1 MVNRPMSS
9 DFLKKILAYKKEIMT
24 RAKAAVSQSELEA
37 RLDNAPPVR
46 SLSDALSEPGPQ
58 GANIIAE
65 IKRASPS
72 KGVFKGDLDA
82 VAQARAYVDGGARAI
97 SVLTDEAFFKGR
109 LEDLTAVRAVSPIP
123 VLRKEF
129 ILDAYQL
136 YEARA
141 AGADAVLLIVR
152 MLTPERLDELLA
164 VSGALGMEA
173 LVEIHGEVELSV
185 AVHSGAHLIGINNR
199 DLVSFTT
206 DLDVA
211 LRLAQRLPGDRIPV
225 AASGIRDRADI
236 QYNLD
241 QGLFNFLIGESLV
254 RSSDPRRH
262 LESLLGG
269 EVSP

>member
-1 MVNRPMSS
+1 MSS
-9 DFLKKILAYKKEIMT
+9 DFLKKILAHKQDEVA
-24 RAKAAVSQSELEA
+24 RAKRAVPQAELEP
-37 RLDNAPPVR
+37 RLASAPPVR
-46 SLSDALSEPGPQ
+46 SLGAALAEPGPR

-72 KGVFKGDLDA
+72 KGVFKADLDA
-82 VAQARAYVDGGARAI
+82 AIQARAYVDGGARAI
-97 SVLTDEAFFKGR
+97 SVLTDEAFFKGC
-109 LEDLTAVRAVSPIP
+109 LTDLTAVRAVSPIP

-152 MLTPERLDELLA
+152 MLTPARLGELLA
-164 VSGALGMEA
+164 TCQGLGMEA
-173 LVEIHGEVELSV
+173 LVEIHGEAEL
-185 AVHSGAHLIGINNR
+185 ATATRCGARLIGINNR
-199 DLVSFTT
+199 DLATFAT
-206 DLDVA
+206 DLDIA
-211 LRLAQRLPGDRIPV
+211 LRLARRLPADRIPV

-254 RSSDPRRH
+254 RSADPKKH
-262 LESLLGG
+262 LDRLLGG
-269 EVSP
+269 EGVS